1 MKYRQVVDMEKKK
14 MKARKDR
21 LDSRSSRRRLP
32 FTILAQA
39 NVLLFNMNPIKMKL
53 LIFAVLGPL
62 WELEGHRFAGQT
74 IAQCCHG
81 RGSPG
86 GGRLEGVG
94 GGSGGREVKGLS

>member
-39 NVLLFNMNPIKMKL
+39 NVLLSNMNPIKMKL
-53 LIFAVLGPL
+53 LLFVLLGPR
-62 WELEGHRFAGQT
+62 WELKGHWFTGQT
-74 IAQCCHG
+74 IGQCCH
-81 RGSPG
+81 
-86 GGRLEGVG
+86 
-94 GGSGGREVKGLS
+94 

>member
-1 MKYRQVVDMEKKK
+1 
-14 MKARKDR
+14 MKAKKDR

-39 NVLLFNMNPIKMKL
+39 NVLLADMNPIKMKL
-53 LIFAVLGPL
+53 ILLFVVVVRPL
-62 WELEGHRFAGQT
+62 RQLKGHRLAVQT
-74 IAQCCHG
+74 SGRWGHG

-94 GGSGGREVKGLS
+94 GGSCGGEVKGLS

>member
-1 MKYRQVVDMEKKK
+1 
-14 MKARKDR
+14 MKAKKDR

-39 NVLLFNMNPIKMKL
+39 NVLLADMNPIKTKFVLVVVVVVVMKSL
-53 LIFAVLGPL
+53 RKLKGN
-62 WELEGHRFAGQT
+62 RFALQT
-74 IAQCCHG
+74 SGRSGHG

-94 GGSGGREVKGLS
+94 GGSCGGEVKGLSSTASS